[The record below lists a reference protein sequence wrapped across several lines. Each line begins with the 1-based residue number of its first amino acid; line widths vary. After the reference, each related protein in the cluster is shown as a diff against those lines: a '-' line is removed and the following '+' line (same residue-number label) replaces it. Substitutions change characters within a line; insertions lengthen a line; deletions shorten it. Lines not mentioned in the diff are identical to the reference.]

1 MGLARQRASDPS
13 RRQLA
18 ANHLGQDQLIPLCV
32 DLDGTL
38 VKTDVLFESAA
49 AALKAEPLLAFA
61 LPFWLLRGRAALKSE
76 LARRGEVD
84 VSALPYDTQVLDE
97 LRRQR
102 AAGRRI
108 VLATAADSHVAQ
120 RVADHLGL
128 FDEVIASDGERNLKG
143 DAKAQALVD
152 KFGERGFEYMDEA
165 GHGDAI
171 WKHAAEARVVLRERN
186 GAAAILRELRVF
198 QWAKNLL
205 VFVPLVTAHAVSR
218 GTLLAELAAFV
229 AFSLVASSVYLL
241 NDLADLQD
249 DRRHSTKRMRPL
261 AAGDVSIT
269 AALVL
274 WPLLIAGATALAWQ
288 LPLAFGA
295 LLLLYLAINLAYSLG
310 LKRIALLDVFV
321 LAALYTLRILAG
333 AAAIEVPV
341 SHWLLAFSLFAFL
354 SLAIVKRFVEVSGV
368 ASRDEDRVGGRGY
381 LAGDGQLLGMLG
393 TASAYL
399 AVLVF
404 ALYITSPQ
412 VVVLYRSPEVLWCAV
427 PLLLYWMSRV
437 WFLAHRGQLH
447 EDPVLFALRD
457 PQSYAVGLL
466 ILLAMLAA
474 T

>member
-1 MGLARQRASDPS
+1 
-13 RRQLA
+13 
-18 ANHLGQDQLIPLCV
+18 
-32 DLDGTL
+32 L

-249 DRRHSTKRMRPL
+249 DRRHPTKRMRPL